1 MSNLDN
7 LFTDP
12 SLPRTVDN
20 LDQMRFK
27 FDEDGFKKATDIATL
42 RARQE
47 MQEKIRSLNDDFM
60 AINHPNDFNVT
71 IDGVPIDKSVI
82 ENGATK
88 RQ

>member
-12 SLPRTVDN
+12 SLPSTVDN

-27 FDEDGFKKATDIATL
+27 FDEDGFKKGTDIATL

-71 IDGVPIDKSVI
+71 IGGVPIDKSVI